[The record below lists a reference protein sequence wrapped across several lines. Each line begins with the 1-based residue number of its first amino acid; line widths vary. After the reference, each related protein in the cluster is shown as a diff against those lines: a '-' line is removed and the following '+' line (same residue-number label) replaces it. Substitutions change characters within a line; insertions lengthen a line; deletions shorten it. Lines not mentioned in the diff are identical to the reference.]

1 MPPTMIVTVGA
12 FAFAVPAA
20 AAPALDEPEALL
32 AQAAMVVA
40 ARKAAPA
47 APMRLVF
54 ISSPLSL
61 CWMVRWVLGRAEWVR
76 GRPVGG
82 RAGRATRRRHLRG
95 SAAGASAAGAARGG

>member
-12 FAFAVPAA
+12 LLSTVPALVGA
-20 AAPALDEPEALL
+20 PEALL

-54 ISSPLSL
+54 MELSFES
-61 CWMVRWVLGRAEWVR
+61 GAAGVR
-76 GRPVGG
+76 GCCC
-82 RAGRATRRRHLRG
+82 RAAASRGAAATRRRHLRG
-95 SAAGASAAGAARGG
+95 TAGAASAAGAARAG

>member
-1 MPPTMIVTVGA
+1 MPPTMMVTVGA

-61 CWMVRWVLGRAEWVR
+61 CWMVRWVLGRAAWVR
-76 GRPVGG
+76 GRAGGWSRWSGYSTAAPPWVCGG
-82 RAGRATRRRHLRG
+82 RQRSRR
-95 SAAGASAAGAARGG
+95 